1 MLIILNSI
9 FAIRN
14 CFLVLF
20 KMTSISL
27 RILTLDNNTYCIT
40 IDKTKTVNHLKKE
53 LSRKPGFNNKLKYIY
68 HYGGRSLFNTES
80 LRLLKNNDCIYL
92 IEKREN
98 NHDETT
104 PLNRIN
110 NREPHLLEILYRR
123 FNLDRNKKR
132 FGGFLPILHYYK
144 SINEIEYFKKNRI
157 ININHLKKLESEFN
171 IELMDA
177 IKLGYFNNKL
187 YVVNGQHRHRILL
200 KNIKKFNKPDISIMI
215 DVTICKTWKEL
226 EKIIN
231 TSNNSLSF
239 NSSELN
245 EFKMDKIKKI
255 INKKFGKN
263 VFKINFPYLNSDNF
277 ERNLQNMLFYSDN
290 LAEIIVDKLLKINNH
305 LKKTYLVDK
314 TLLKRLQKHLWT
326 RNKHFYL
333 GVDGDMD
340 WMGLID
346 SI

>member
-1 MLIILNSI
+1 
-9 FAIRN
+9 
-14 CFLVLF
+14 
-20 KMTSISL
+20 MTSISL
-27 RILTLDNNTYCIT
+27 IILTLDNNKYCIT
-40 IDKTKTVNHLKKE
+40 IDKTKTVNDLKKE
-53 LSRKPGFNNKLKYIY
+53 LSKIPGFNNKLKYIY
-68 HYGGRSLFNTES
+68 HYKGRSLFNTES

-92 IEKREN
+92 IKKN
-98 NHDETT
+98 NHNEIT
-104 PLNRIN
+104 LSNKIN
-110 NREPHLLEILYRR
+110 NREPLLLEILYRR
-123 FNLDRNKKR
+123 FNLNRNKKR
-132 FGGFLPILHYYK
+132 FGGFIPILHYYK

-157 ININHLKKLESEFN
+157 ININHLRKLESEFN

-200 KNIKKFNKPDISIMI
+200 KNIKKFNKPQTNIMI
-215 DVTICKTWKEL
+215 DVTICRTKLEL

-245 EFKMDKIKKI
+245 EFKMGKIKKI
-255 INKKFGKN
+255 INKKFDKD
-263 VFKINFPYLNSDNF
+263 VFKINFPYINSDNF
-277 ERNLQNMLFYSDN
+277 ERNLQNMKFYSEN
-290 LAEIIVDKLLKINNH
+290 SVEIIIDKLIKINNH

-314 TLLKRLQKHLWT
+314 TLLRRLQKHQWT